1 MANRT
6 DRERMSHLLLEVT
19 PNLVALFAD
28 VNKVLI
34 KHLTRCT
41 KKAFSR
47 ECAALYP
54 VNVQRC
60 CLVQAQEE
68 FAGTLLG
75 CLETNIQNQKQA

>member
-1 MANRT
+1 MRAEIQLVANRM

-41 KKAFSR
+41 KKLFH
-47 ECAALYP
+47 E
-54 VNVQRC
+54 NV
-60 CLVQAQEE
+60 
-68 FAGTLLG
+68 LLFILLM
-75 CLETNIQNQKQA
+75 CSDAV